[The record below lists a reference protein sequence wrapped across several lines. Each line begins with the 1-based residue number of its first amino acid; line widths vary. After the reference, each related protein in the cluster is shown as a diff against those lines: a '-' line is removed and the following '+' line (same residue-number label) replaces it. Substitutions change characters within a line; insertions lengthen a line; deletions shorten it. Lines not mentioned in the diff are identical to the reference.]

1 MSVVPTTLASITGS
15 DPMNFS
21 VSGISSVFNKLQ
33 ALTEEVPS
41 ALDKALYAEGLQIFR
56 ASQKLVPVKFGTLK
70 GSGVI
75 EGPTNG
81 EVFIGYG
88 GAAASYA
95 LYVHEDMEATHKKNK
110 SAKFLE
116 IPFTEALNG
125 MDERLAPYLER
136 ALEGKE
142 QSAPQT
148 ESSGSEGSES

>member
-1 MSVVPTTLASITGS
+1 MSAVPTIRASITGS
-15 DPMNFS
+15 DLVDFS
-21 VSGISSVFNKLQ
+21 VSGVSSVFSKLQ

-95 LYVHEDMEATHKKNK
+95 LYVHENMEAKHKKNK

-125 MDERLAPYLER
+125 MDERLAPYLQR
-136 ALEGKE
+136 AAEGKE
-142 QSAPQT
+142 ESAPT
-148 ESSGSEGSES
+148 TGSPDSGESES